1 MSEVAIV
8 DTTVFLNVLDV
19 PGCNQDRDMVMDQF
33 EELVV
38 SGANLLLPRYL
49 GEGMQ
54 PPSESARSHLVPR
67 YTSPGL

>member
-1 MSEVAIV
+1 
-8 DTTVFLNVLDV
+8 
-19 PGCNQDRDMVMDQF
+19 MVMDQF